1 MYCIL
6 CTALK
11 FGAFDLDP
19 GHVMSSANVWQNF
32 LKTKQKRSYVSKL
45 RIINSHPTLLLR
57 NLRKISHL
65 QAYSLE
71 IRCFPLK
78 SRTHYII
85 QIQRLEKFLRKKKIL
100 PKSTHSGWD
109 WFIMHVKLGHSM
121 DNGFIFKKINKN

>member
-85 QIQRLEKFLRKKKIL
+85 QIQRLEKFLRKKKSYLSL
-100 PKSTHSGWD
+100 PTLAGTDLLCMLNWGTQWTMVSY
-109 WFIMHVKLGHSM
+109 L
-121 DNGFIFKKINKN
+121 KK